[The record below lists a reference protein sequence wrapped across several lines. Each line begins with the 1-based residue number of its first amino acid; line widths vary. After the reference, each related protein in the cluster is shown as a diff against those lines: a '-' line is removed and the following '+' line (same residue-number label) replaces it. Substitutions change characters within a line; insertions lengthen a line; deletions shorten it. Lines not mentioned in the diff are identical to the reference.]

1 MAGRLSVA
9 VVQGGASTEAE
20 VSRAS
25 GKSVAAALEEAGH
38 GVVRLELDPSLAEA
52 IRTGRFDVVFPVAHG
67 AVGEDG
73 SLQGLLEVL
82 GVPYVGSG
90 VLASALAMD
99 KGMARR
105 IFALDGLPVAAAL
118 VAPRPPPADAS
129 SFHAHARA
137 AVERARGEVGP
148 RLVVKPSAQGSAL
161 GVARFEGEA
170 SVEDVADAL
179 VSAWQIDDVVLL
191 EHFARGREITC
202 GVLDVL
208 PASAARPLPPTE
220 IISPS
225 DAFYTFE
232 ARYAP
237 GRSLHTCPA
246 PIGERLTTLIQTI
259 AVAAHRALGCRDLS
273 RVDLILGD
281 GEAADVVT
289 LLEVNTMPGF
299 TATSLYPEAAA
310 RAGIPLAALAE
321 ALVWR
326 AYVRGPAPRNGAHPL
341 PG

>member
-1 MAGRLSVA
+1 V
-9 VVQGGASTEAE
+9 
-20 VSRAS
+20 
-25 GKSVAAALEEAGH
+25 
-38 GVVRLELDPSLAEA
+38 
-52 IRTGRFDVVFPVAHG
+52 
-67 AVGEDG
+67 
-73 SLQGLLEVL
+73 
-82 GVPYVGSG
+82 
-90 VLASALAMD
+90 
-99 KGMARR
+99 
-105 IFALDGLPVAAAL
+105 LPVAAAL
-118 VAPRPPPADAS
+118 VALRPPPTDVS

-137 AVERARGEVGP
+137 EVERARREVGP

-161 GVARFEGEA
+161 GVARFEEGA
-170 SVEDVADAL
+170 SVESVAHAL
-179 VSAWQIDDVVLL
+179 VSAWEIDDVVLL

-208 PASAARPLPPTE
+208 RVSAARPLPPIE
-220 IISPS
+220 ILSPS

-246 PIGERLTTLIQTI
+246 PIGERLTALVQTI
-259 AVAAHRALGCRDLS
+259 ALAAHRALGCRDLS
-273 RVDLILGD
+273 RVDLIVGDD

-310 RAGIPLAALAE
+310 RAGIRLAE
-321 ALVWR
+321 LTDALVWQ
-326 AYVRGPAPRNGAHPL
+326 AHTRGPTPRNGARPL